1 MSERIVDVNA
11 LKQYKDDYKLYA
23 IYTCRERV
31 MADVRDGLKPVA
43 RKILVA
49 GADLGLKHPKI
60 AKSAR
65 IVGETMG
72 KYHAHGDSS
81 IYGTMKPM
89 SNSFEIKQPL
99 INQGGAWGNKYGD
112 EPSAMRYTEA
122 GLSEFAGDAFLND
135 LVKFPNCIDW
145 VPNFDNSIKE
155 PEVLPASL
163 PILLVN
169 GSFGIGVGLKIEI
182 PKHNLADVID
192 ETVKIIRDRSA
203 SVKLI
208 PDQCMPCEIIDTDF
222 QDIGDKGY
230 GYFTVRGIVEEDV
243 SPTGNPVLIV
253 KSAPDLVYYETI
265 EKAITKMI
273 ESKKLVN
280 IISTNHQGP
289 EFIIEVK
296 KGTDLNY
303 IKQMLYQHT
312 DLQKNCRVSFEVLD
326 KDGPMRMSYK
336 AYILGWLEYR
346 KFTKVR
352 IYYAELQEVN
362 TEMHKLEPYIKL
374 ARSPKMDQI
383 LKKINKFKG
392 SDEELIEYLIG
403 ELDITDLQSK
413 FIINLRMKNITAAA
427 LAKYVARY
435 DELVIEQE
443 KILAKLTNDD
453 LIEADIIDELLTIKA
468 KYGKKQIC
476 KIISKSEAIGIPQG
490 DFKIIITENNC
501 LKKLP
506 ANEVGMGSFK
516 NDKPKYVITGD
527 NTQNLL
533 LFTETAKVFKIP
545 IHKIGFSDKRS
556 NGIDVKLLLKNCTS
570 NINAVIYEPV
580 LESFM
585 NKVSK
590 YFIVTLSNN
599 GFIKKMDIDD
609 FLSANASGLMYA
621 KLDDGDF
628 IKDIMVINHKSD
640 VIVYTANKA
649 LRFSMDEVPYLKRST
664 KGNKAINSDD
674 PIMGVSVVTND
685 VTDVVVVTKKGY
697 VNRIPIV
704 GLPRSNRAKAPG
716 RVIKLGKGDYI
727 IGLYGLN
734 AKDTVNVFTTEG
746 KIDIPVGEVPVGST
760 VSPGTKMIKTRSE
773 EILYSHYQKAVQ

>member
-1 MSERIVDVNA
+1 MGERIVDVNT
-11 LKQYKDDYKLYA
+11 LKQYKEDYKLYA

-43 RKILVA
+43 RKILVS
-49 GADLGLKHPKI
+49 GMDLNLRFPKI

-72 KYHAHGDSS
+72 KYHPHGDSS

-89 SNSFEIKQPL
+89 SNTFEIKQPL
-99 INQGGAWGNKYGD
+99 LNQGGAWGNKYGD
-112 EPSAMRYTEA
+112 EPSAMRYTES
-122 GLSEFAGDAFLND
+122 GLSEFAMDALLKD
-135 LVKFPNCIDW
+135 IISYPNCVDW
-145 VPNFDNSIKE
+145 MPNFDDTIRE
-155 PEVLPASL
+155 PESLPAAL

-192 ETVKIIRDRSA
+192 ETIKVIKDRTA
-203 SVKLI
+203 PVRLV
-208 PDQCMPCEIIDTDF
+208 PDQCMGCEIIDTDF
-222 QDIGDKGY
+222 EDIGNKGY
-230 GYFTVRGIVEEDV
+230 GYFTVRGIIEEDV
-243 SPTGNPVLIV
+243 SPTGNPTLII

-265 EKAITKMI
+265 DNAITAMI
-273 ESKKLVN
+273 ANKKLVN
-280 IISTNHQGP
+280 VVSTNHQGT
-289 EFIIEVK
+289 EFIIEVR

-346 KFTKVR
+346 KFTKIR
-352 IYYAELQEVN
+352 IYYAELQDVN

-374 ARSPKMDQI
+374 ARSPKMDAI

-392 SDEELIEYLIG
+392 TDEDLIEWLIK
-403 ELDITDLQSK
+403 ELDITDLQSE
-413 FIINLRMKNITAAA
+413 FIINLRMRNITAAA

-435 DELVIEQE
+435 DELAIMRES
-443 KILAKLTNDD
+443 ILDKLTIDD
-453 LIEADIIDELLTIKA
+453 LIEADIIEELTAIKA
-468 KYGKKQIC
+468 KYGRKRIC
-476 KIISKSEAIGIPQG
+476 KIISKSEAVGIPQG
-490 DFKIIITENNC
+490 EFKVIVTENNC

-506 ANEVGMGSFK
+506 VNESNGTFK
-516 NDKPKYVITGD
+516 NDKPKYIIKGD
-527 NTQNLL
+527 NTQNLII
-533 LFTETAKVFKIP
+533 FTEMAKVFKIP

-556 NGIDVKLLLKNCTS
+556 NGIDIKLLLKNCTS
-570 NINAVIYEPV
+570 NINAIMYEPV

-585 NKVSK
+585 NKISK
-590 YFIVTLSNN
+590 YFIVTLTNN
-599 GFIKKMDIDD
+599 GYIKKMDIDD
-609 FLSANASGLMYA
+609 FLSANSSGLVYA
-621 KLDDGDF
+621 KLDEDDF
-628 IKDIMVINHKSD
+628 IKDIMIINHKSD

-664 KGNKAINSDD
+664 KGNKALGNDES
-674 PIMGVSVVTND
+674 IMGVSVVTND
-685 VTDVVVVTKKGY
+685 VTDVVVVSKKGY
-697 VNRIPIV
+697 VNRIPVV
-704 GLPRSNRAKAPG
+704 GLPRSTRAKAPG

-734 AKDTVNVFTTEG
+734 ANDIVNVFTTEG
-746 KIDIPVGEVPVGST
+746 RIDINVADVPVGST
-760 VSPGTKMIKTRSE
+760 VSPGTKMIKTRGE
-773 EILYSHYQKAVQ
+773 EILYSYYQKQ